1 MMPRFRGRG
10 FYEGTRRA
18 DGPQWDHIRDV
29 EMVLFL
35 IRFGSRWVAIHAPPA
50 SRYDDVMDMFWDPR
64 NFAFRSSE
72 YIMQPGPHTWEA
84 PRGVVRVLS
93 VPFVSLVT
101 YLIRQCANRHVSG
114 VLRRRVARH
123 ARDLRNPPLR
133 RGLGGGGA
141 APATPGLG
149 FSGGW
154 LHSLWPLEKRSNR
167 RAPRRHCHGKWRGG
181 AACLM
186 WKILTCPNFK

>member
-50 SRYDDVMDMFWDPR
+50 SRYDDVMGMFWDPR

-93 VPFVSLVT
+93 VPF
-101 YLIRQCANRHVSG
+101 CK
-114 VLRRRVARH
+114 
-123 ARDLRNPPLR
+123 
-133 RGLGGGGA
+133 
-141 APATPGLG
+141 
-149 FSGGW
+149 FSN
-154 LHSLWPLEKRSNR
+154 LLDSPM
-167 RAPRRHCHGKWRGG
+167 C
-181 AACLM
+181 
-186 WKILTCPNFK
+186 